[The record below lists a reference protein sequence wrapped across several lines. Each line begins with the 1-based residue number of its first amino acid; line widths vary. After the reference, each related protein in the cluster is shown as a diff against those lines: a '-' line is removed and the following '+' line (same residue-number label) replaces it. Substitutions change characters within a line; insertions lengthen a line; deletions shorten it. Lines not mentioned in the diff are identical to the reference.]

1 MDIYD
6 FAIQMEH
13 DGEQFYRGTASKTAE
28 KGLQNILT
36 KLADDEKKHAEIIA
50 GIQSQTPRMEATTVL
65 DTARNVFQQMKDF
78 GGEFDLSGDEEKTY
92 RQAMVMEQRSIAFYL
107 DRAEQVEHPEQKEL
121 FEQLAKEEKKHYR
134 LLENMADFV
143 ARPKTYLADAEFSN
157 LDEY

>member
-13 DGEQFYRGTASKTAE
+13 DGEQFYRDVASKTAE
-28 KGLQNILT
+28 KGLRAILMN
-36 KLADDEKKHAEIIA
+36 LADDEKKHAEII
-50 GIQSQTPRMEATTVL
+50 GNIQSQTPRMEATVIL
-65 DTARNVFQQMKDF
+65 DTAKNVFQQMKDF
-78 GGEFDLSGDEEKTY
+78 GGEFDLTGDEEKAY
-92 RQAMVMEQRSIAFYL
+92 RQAMVMEQRSIDFYL
-107 DRAEQVEHPEQKEL
+107 DRADQVENTEQKEL
-121 FEQLAKEEKKHYR
+121 FKQLAKEEKKHYC